1 MKMLNLEKLAQV
13 TKKLRLDGV
22 DHDVLDVTVGTFI
35 KTVTEAAAM
44 AAEEYSPLREMELT
58 VEMILKSVPTIDRTA
73 IEKMSIDQLR
83 AIAEFIRN
91 GDGGEEVGGDSNK

>member
-13 TKKLRLDGV
+13 TKKLHLNGV

-44 AAEEYSPLREMELT
+44 AEEEYSPLREMELT
-58 VEMILKSVPTIDRTA
+58 VDMILKSVPTFDRAA
-73 IEKMSIDQLR
+73 IEKMTIDQLR

-91 GDGGEEVGGDSNK
+91 GDGGEEVDGDSKN